1 MNVFFFSMCFF
12 IWISVILQT
21 FEILKLAHKYSPL
34 SMLRSPRPF
43 IMIRC
48 IRVFFKVSMPK
59 SRIKQIF
66 KRSSH
71 QIYNVTIFFMFFMSF
86 YGLLGVQLFGELK
99 HHCVRKNVRVEDVTL
114 NDLTIPDSYCNPKP
128 DLGGHKCPKGFDC
141 VDLSALPY
149 KKTGFLGFGEIFSSM
164 FTGKLIIFHYTWVDM
179 SYKKRCKLVST

>member
-1 MNVFFFSMCFF
+1 
-12 IWISVILQT
+12 
-21 FEILKLAHKYSPL
+21 
-34 SMLRSPRPF
+34 MLRSPRPF

-48 IRVFFKVSMPK
+48 IRVFLKLSMPK
-59 SRIKQIF
+59 ARIKQIF

-128 DLGGHKCPKGFDC
+128 NSGGHKCPKGFDC
-141 VDLSALPY
+141 KDLSILANS
-149 KKTGFLGFGEIFSSM
+149 KTGFVGFGNIASSI
-164 FTGKLIIFHYTWVDM
+164 FTGECITGVLVRMGQWVQLHPWILRKGELHPPIFIE
-179 SYKKRCKLVST
+179 KRT